1 MGNGRT
7 LLNHRLGRW
16 FSRCKLPRA
25 SAYGFPGQYKI
36 LNPAPVLYPRRG
48 QKEVL
53 NFLLNDPEYMSSNP
67 SHKSHICYNPEA
79 AQLNKHI

>member
-1 MGNGRT
+1 MRGN
-7 LLNHRLGRW
+7 
-16 FSRCKLPRA
+16 
-25 SAYGFPGQYKI
+25 KI

-67 SHKSHICYNPEA
+67 AHKSHMCYNP
-79 AQLNKHI
+79 